1 MKVID
6 KWLVSWH
13 GEIGMVV
20 KGNHGTYLT
29 VYNVWRD
36 EGYCTCIGWQ
46 VYKKCKHLKYL
57 KEDVGRRWNELAI
70 SIGET
75 KSVFR
80 EFPSSLEALNEMFS
94 GAPYSSGEV
103 FAYYA
108 PPNVGKSLLMIQE
121 AVYLTSKGYNV
132 LYIETEGSGE
142 KMIRKWAPVFAQKF
156 EGSDLRRLYFESRR
170 TLETLARYF
179 GFELRFVTKEVS
191 EDKLIQELLFEED
204 NDKSQD
210 DKKSKK
216 KSTKKRKKTNKE
228 KGGKIEVIYRPLSV
242 SLLEEDISKYKIDFV
257 ILDSLSNPIRL
268 AFPTGQQHNP
278 EKSFV
283 EGRILQKLIE
293 VQEKYR
299 VGSVVILHAS
309 FNPANPYETK
319 IGFRGGLAVAH
330 NVKRVVYIAS
340 KGDFRKFWLVR
351 AEDAKPW
358 SRYAVTKIT
367 DLGYIDVPKSKW
379 EELLTPSEKKRLKT
393 VD

>member
-1 MKVID
+1 MDVLD
-6 KWLVSWH
+6 FWVMPWH
-13 GEIGMVV
+13 GRIGMVV

-29 VYNVWRD
+29 CYNYWQD
-36 EGYCTCIGWQ
+36 EAYCTCIGYQ
-46 VYKKCKHLKYL
+46 VHKRCKHVRYL
-57 KEDVGRRWNELAI
+57 KDYVDRRWNELAI

-75 KSVFR
+75 ESVFR
-80 EFPSSLEALNEMFS
+80 EFPSSLKALNEMF
-94 GAPYSSGEV
+94 GGTAYSSGEV

-121 AVYLTSKGYNV
+121 AVFLTSLGYNV

-142 KMIRKWAPVFAQKF
+142 KMIRKWAPVFAERF
-156 EGSDLRRLYFESRR
+156 EGSDLKRLYFESRR
-170 TLETLARYF
+170 TLETLAQYL
-179 GFELRFVTKEVS
+179 GFEIRFITKQVDESELIQTTMS
-191 EDKLIQELLFEED
+191 EDE
-204 NDKSQD
+204 NA
-210 DKKSKK
+210 KKGKGKK
-216 KSTKKRKKTNKE
+216 KKPKE
-228 KGGKIEVIYRPLSV
+228 KGGKIEVIYKPLSI
-242 SLLEEDISKYKIDFV
+242 SLLEEDIRKFKIDFV
-257 ILDSLSNPIRL
+257 ILDSLSNPIRT
-268 AFPTGQQHNP
+268 AFPTGQQNNP

-340 KGDFRKFWLVR
+340 KNDYRKFWLVR

-358 SRYAVTKIT
+358 SKYAIGKIT
-367 DLGYIDVPKSKW
+367 DLGYVDVPKDKW
-379 EELLTPSEKKRLKT
+379 EDLLTPSEKRRIKT
-393 VD
+393 VSEDEN